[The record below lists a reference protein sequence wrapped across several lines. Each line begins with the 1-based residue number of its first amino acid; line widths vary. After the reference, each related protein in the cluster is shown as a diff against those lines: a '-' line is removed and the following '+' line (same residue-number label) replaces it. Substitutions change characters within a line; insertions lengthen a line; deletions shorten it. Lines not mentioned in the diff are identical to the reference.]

1 MQMNDSLWILNPSGQ
16 TSAGAWI
23 DDTLLARV
31 DERGMQAKWPLVA
44 NFPRQRV
51 EVMRGI
57 DPAAEVA
64 RLFELRGW
72 TDGLP
77 IVPPTTG
84 RVEEMLDYAPL
95 SRDALVGELD
105 PLRGLATVE
114 KIAINAVMA
123 GCRSDYFPIILKAV
137 EALAETDFNLR
148 GVQTT
153 DENVTPLILVNGPI
167 ARQIGM
173 NDGFGCLGPGWRA
186 NATIGRAI
194 RLVMQNIGGGWPAV
208 VAFAGLGQPGRYT
221 LCFSENEAQSPW
233 DPLHVDAGFR
243 ADQNIVTVLRAES
256 AINVTGGLE
265 EVASVMGSAA
275 SAFSWLHGGIVTV
288 AISPA
293 TAEALV
299 KEGVSKEEARKW
311 LHENGR
317 IPAAAL
323 DALWIRQNVGKAKEW
338 PDWAEAAIKAGA
350 VPPVA
355 SPENITLV
363 VAGGDVPIA
372 QQAYFPTWG
381 YPDCR
386 IMKEITLPSGWR
398 PIEEET
404 T

>member
-1 MQMNDSLWILNPSGQ
+1 MSEPLWILNPAGQ
-16 TSAGAWI
+16 TASGAWI
-23 DDTLLARV
+23 DDTLRARV
-31 DERGMQAKWPLVA
+31 EERGMQSRWPLVA
-44 NFPRQRV
+44 DFSRQRV
-51 EVMRGI
+51 EVVRGV
-57 DPAAEVA
+57 DPHAEA
-64 RLFELRGW
+64 SRLYDLRGW

-84 RVEEMLDYAPL
+84 RVEEMLDFSPL
-95 SRDALVGELD
+95 SRDVVIGELD
-105 PLRGLATVE
+105 PLKGVASVE
-114 KIAINAVMA
+114 KIAVNAVMA
-123 GCRSDYFPIILKAV
+123 GCRPDYFPIVLAAV
-137 EALAETDFNLR
+137 QAIAEPEFNLR

-167 ARQIGM
+167 AKQIGM

-194 RLVMQNIGGGWPAV
+194 RLIMQNIGGGWPAV

-221 LCFSENEAQSPW
+221 LCFAENEAQSPW
-233 DPLHVDAGFR
+233 APFHVDQGFD
-243 ADQNIVTVLRAES
+243 AAQNIVTVLRAES

-275 SAFSWLHGGIVTV
+275 SAFSWLHGGIVTA

-293 TAEALV
+293 TAAALA
-299 KEGVSKEEARKW
+299 KDGVSKEEARRW

-317 IPAAAL
+317 ISAEAL
-323 DALWIRQNVGKAKEW
+323 KSLWIYRNVGKAKEW
-338 PDWAEAAIKAGA
+338 PAWAEAAIEAGA

-355 SPENITLV
+355 DPEKITLV

-386 IMKEITLPSGWR
+386 IMKEIALPSGWE
-398 PIEEET
+398 PIDEEKKQ
-404 T
+404 

>member
-1 MQMNDSLWILNPSGQ
+1 LR
-16 TSAGAWI
+16 
-23 DDTLLARV
+23 ARV
-31 DERGMQAKWPLVA
+31 EERGMQSRWPLVA
-44 NFPRQRV
+44 DFSRQRV
-51 EVMRGI
+51 EVVRGV
-57 DPAAEVA
+57 DPHAEA
-64 RLFELRGW
+64 SRLYDLRGW

-84 RVEEMLDYAPL
+84 RVEEMLDFSPM
-95 SRDALVGELD
+95 SRDAVIGELD
-105 PLRGLATVE
+105 PLKGVASVE
-114 KIAINAVMA
+114 KIAVNAVMA
-123 GCRSDYFPIILKAV
+123 GCRPDYFPIVLAV
-137 EALAETDFNLR
+137 VQAIAEPEFNLR

-167 ARQIGM
+167 AKQIGM

-194 RLVMQNIGGGWPAV
+194 RLIMQNIGGGWPAV

-221 LCFSENEAQSPW
+221 LCFAENEAQSPW
-233 DPLHVDAGFR
+233 APFHVDQGFD
-243 ADQNIVTVLRAES
+243 AAQNIVTVLRAES

-275 SAFSWLHGGIVTV
+275 SAFSWLHGGIVTA

-293 TAEALV
+293 TAAALA
-299 KEGVSKEEARKW
+299 KDGVSKEEARRW

-317 IPAAAL
+317 ISAEAL
-323 DALWIRQNVGKAKEW
+323 KSLWIYRNVGKAKEW
-338 PDWAEAAIKAGA
+338 PAWAEAAIEAGA

-355 SPENITLV
+355 DPEKITLV

-386 IMKEITLPSGWR
+386 IMKEIALPSGWE
-398 PIEEET
+398 PIDEEKKQ
-404 T
+404 

>member
-1 MQMNDSLWILNPSGQ
+1 MSEPLWILNPAGQ
-16 TSAGAWI
+16 TASGAWI
-23 DDTLLARV
+23 DDTLRARV
-31 DERGMQAKWPLVA
+31 EERGMQSRWPLVA
-44 NFPRQRV
+44 DFSRQRV
-51 EVMRGI
+51 EVVRGVE
-57 DPAAEVA
+57 PHAEA
-64 RLFELRGW
+64 SRLYDLRGW

-84 RVEEMLDYAPL
+84 RVEEMLDFSPL
-95 SRDALVGELD
+95 SRDVVIGELD
-105 PLRGLATVE
+105 PLKGVASVE
-114 KIAINAVMA
+114 KIAVNAVMA
-123 GCRSDYFPIILKAV
+123 GCRPDYFPIVLAV
-137 EALAETDFNLR
+137 VQAIAEPEFNLR

-167 ARQIGM
+167 AKQIGM

-194 RLVMQNIGGGWPAV
+194 RLIMQNIGGGWPAV

-221 LCFSENEAQSPW
+221 LCFAENEAQSPW
-233 DPLHVDAGFR
+233 APFHVDQGFD
-243 ADQNIVTVLRAES
+243 AAQNIVTVLRAES

-275 SAFSWLHGGIVTV
+275 SAFSWLHGGIVTA

-293 TAEALV
+293 TAAALA
-299 KEGVSKEEARKW
+299 KDGVSKEEARRW

-317 IPAAAL
+317 ISAEAL
-323 DALWIRQNVGKAKEW
+323 KSLWIYRNVGKAKEW
-338 PDWAEAAIKAGA
+338 PAWAEAAIEAGA

-355 SPENITLV
+355 DPEKITLV

-386 IMKEITLPSGWR
+386 IMKEIALPSGWE
-398 PIEEET
+398 PIDEEKKQ
-404 T
+404 

>member
-1 MQMNDSLWILNPSGQ
+1 LR
-16 TSAGAWI
+16 
-23 DDTLLARV
+23 ARV
-31 DERGMQAKWPLVA
+31 EERGMQSRWPLVA
-44 NFPRQRV
+44 DFSRQRV
-51 EVMRGI
+51 EVVRGVE
-57 DPAAEVA
+57 PHAEA
-64 RLFELRGW
+64 SRLYDLRGW

-84 RVEEMLDYAPL
+84 RVEEMLDFSPL
-95 SRDALVGELD
+95 SRDVVIGELD
-105 PLRGLATVE
+105 PLKGVASVE
-114 KIAINAVMA
+114 KIAVNAVMA
-123 GCRSDYFPIILKAV
+123 GCRPDYFPIVLAV
-137 EALAETDFNLR
+137 VQAIAEPEFNLR

-167 ARQIGM
+167 AKQIGM

-194 RLVMQNIGGGWPAV
+194 RLIMQNIGGGWPAV

-221 LCFSENEAQSPW
+221 LCFAENEAQSPW
-233 DPLHVDAGFR
+233 APFHVDQGFD
-243 ADQNIVTVLRAES
+243 AAQNIVTVLRAES

-275 SAFSWLHGGIVTV
+275 SAFSWLHGGIVTA

-293 TAEALV
+293 TAAALA
-299 KEGVSKEEARKW
+299 KDGVSKEEARRW

-317 IPAAAL
+317 ISAEAL
-323 DALWIRQNVGKAKEW
+323 KSLWIYRNVGKAKEW
-338 PDWAEAAIKAGA
+338 PAWAEAAIEAGA

-355 SPENITLV
+355 DPEKITLV

-386 IMKEITLPSGWR
+386 IMKEIALPSGWE
-398 PIEEET
+398 PIDEEKKQ
-404 T
+404 

>member
-1 MQMNDSLWILNPSGQ
+1 MSEPLWILNPSGQ
-16 TSAGAWI
+16 TASGAWI
-23 DDTLLARV
+23 DDTLRARV
-31 DERGMQAKWPLVA
+31 EERGMQSRWPLVA
-44 NFPRQRV
+44 NFSRQRV
-51 EVMRGI
+51 EVVRGV
-57 DPAAEVA
+57 DPHAEA
-64 RLFELRGW
+64 SRLYDLRGW

-84 RVEEMLDYAPL
+84 RVEEMLDFSPM
-95 SRDALVGELD
+95 SRDAVIGELD
-105 PLRGLATVE
+105 PLKGVASVE
-114 KIAINAVMA
+114 KIAVNAVMA
-123 GCRSDYFPIILKAV
+123 GCRPDYFPIVLAAV
-137 EALAETDFNLR
+137 QAIAEPEFNLR

-167 ARQIGM
+167 AKQIGM

-194 RLVMQNIGGGWPAV
+194 RLIMQNIGGGWPAV

-221 LCFSENEAQSPW
+221 LCFAENEGQSPW
-233 DPLHVDAGFR
+233 TPFHVDEGFD
-243 ADQNIVTVLRAES
+243 AAQNIVTVLRAES

-275 SAFSWLHGGIVTV
+275 SAFSWLHGGIVTA

-293 TAEALV
+293 TAVALA
-299 KEGVSKEEARKW
+299 KDGVSKEEARRW

-317 IPAAAL
+317 ISAEAL
-323 DALWIRQNVGKAKEW
+323 KSLWIYRNVGKAKEW
-338 PDWAEAAIKAGA
+338 PAWAEAAIEAGA

-355 SPENITLV
+355 DPEKITLV

-386 IMKEITLPSGWR
+386 IMKEIALPSGWE
-398 PIEEET
+398 PIDEEKKQ
-404 T
+404 

>member
-1 MQMNDSLWILNPSGQ
+1 MSEPLWILNPSGQ
-16 TSAGAWI
+16 TASGAWI
-23 DDTLLARV
+23 DDTLRARV
-31 DERGMQAKWPLVA
+31 EERGMQSRWPLVA
-44 NFPRQRV
+44 NFSRQRV
-51 EVMRGI
+51 EVVRGV
-57 DPAAEVA
+57 DPHAEA
-64 RLFELRGW
+64 SRLYDLRGW

-84 RVEEMLDYAPL
+84 RVEEMLDFSPL
-95 SRDALVGELD
+95 SRDVVIGELD
-105 PLRGLATVE
+105 PLKGVASVE
-114 KIAINAVMA
+114 KIAVNAVMA
-123 GCRSDYFPIILKAV
+123 GCRPDYFPIVLAV
-137 EALAETDFNLR
+137 VQAIAEPEFNLR

-167 ARQIGM
+167 AKQIGM

-194 RLVMQNIGGGWPAV
+194 RLIMQNIGGGWPAV

-221 LCFSENEAQSPW
+221 LCFAENEAQSPW
-233 DPLHVDAGFR
+233 TPFHVDEGFD
-243 ADQNIVTVLRAES
+243 AAQNIVTVLRAES

-275 SAFSWLHGGIVTV
+275 SAFSWLHGGIVTA

-293 TAEALV
+293 TAAALA
-299 KEGVSKEEARKW
+299 KDGVSKEEARRW

-317 IPAAAL
+317 ISAEAL
-323 DALWIRQNVGKAKEW
+323 KSLWIYRNVGKAKEW
-338 PDWAEAAIKAGA
+338 PAWAEAAIEAGA

-355 SPENITLV
+355 DPEKITLV

-386 IMKEITLPSGWR
+386 IMKEIALPSGWE
-398 PIEEET
+398 PIDEEKKQ
-404 T
+404 

>member
-1 MQMNDSLWILNPSGQ
+1 MSEPLWILNPAGQ
-16 TSAGAWI
+16 TASGAWI
-23 DDTLLARV
+23 DDTLRARV
-31 DERGMQAKWPLVA
+31 EERGMQSRWPLVA
-44 NFPRQRV
+44 DFSRQRV
-51 EVMRGI
+51 EVVRGV
-57 DPAAEVA
+57 DPHAEA
-64 RLFELRGW
+64 SRLYDLRGW

-84 RVEEMLDYAPL
+84 RVEEMLDFSPL
-95 SRDALVGELD
+95 SRDVVIGELD
-105 PLRGLATVE
+105 PLKGVASVE
-114 KIAINAVMA
+114 KIAVNAVMA
-123 GCRSDYFPIILKAV
+123 GCRPDYFPIVLAV
-137 EALAETDFNLR
+137 VQAIAEPEFNLR

-167 ARQIGM
+167 AKQIGM

-194 RLVMQNIGGGWPAV
+194 RLIMQNIGGGWPAV

-221 LCFSENEAQSPW
+221 LCFAENEAQSPW
-233 DPLHVDAGFR
+233 APFHVDQGFD
-243 ADQNIVTVLRAES
+243 AAQNIVTVLRAES

-275 SAFSWLHGGIVTV
+275 SAFSWLHGGIVTA

-293 TAEALV
+293 TAAALA
-299 KEGVSKEEARKW
+299 KDGVSKEEARRW

-317 IPAAAL
+317 ISAEAL
-323 DALWIRQNVGKAKEW
+323 KSLWIYRNVGKAKEW
-338 PDWAEAAIKAGA
+338 PAWAEAAIEAGA

-355 SPENITLV
+355 DPEKITLV

-386 IMKEITLPSGWR
+386 IMKEIALPSGWE
-398 PIEEET
+398 PIDEEKKQ
-404 T
+404 

>member
-1 MQMNDSLWILNPSGQ
+1 MTEPLWILNPSGQ
-16 TSAGAWI
+16 TASGAWI
-23 DDTLLARV
+23 DDTLRARV
-31 DERGMQAKWPLVA
+31 EERGMRDRWPLVA
-44 NFPRQRV
+44 DFSRQRV
-51 EVMRGI
+51 EVVRSI
-57 DPAAEVA
+57 DPASEVA
-64 RLFELRGW
+64 RLYDLRGW

-77 IVPPTTG
+77 VVPPTTG
-84 RVEEMLDYAPL
+84 RVEEMLDYSPL
-95 SRDALVGELD
+95 SRDAVIGELD
-105 PLRGLATVE
+105 PLKGVASVE

-123 GCRSDYFPIILKAV
+123 GCRPDYFPIVLAAV
-137 EALAETDFNLR
+137 QAIAEPDFNLR

-153 DENVTPLILVNGPI
+153 DENVTPLILVNGPV
-167 ARQIGM
+167 ARQIVM

-186 NATIGRAI
+186 NATIGRAL
-194 RLVMQNIGGGWPAV
+194 RLIMQNIGGGWPAV

-221 LCFSENEAQSPW
+221 LCFAENEAQSPW
-233 DPLHVDAGFR
+233 TPLHVDEGFR
-243 ADQNIVTVLRAES
+243 ADQNVVTVLRAES

-275 SAFSWLHGGIVTV
+275 SAFSWLHGGVVTV

-293 TAEALV
+293 TAAALA
-299 KEGVSKEEARKW
+299 KDGISKDDARRW

-317 IPAAAL
+317 ISSDVL
-323 DALWIRQNVGKAKEW
+323 KSLWIYRNAGKAKEW
-338 PDWAEAAIKAGA
+338 PAWAIAAIEEGW

-355 SPENITLV
+355 DPDQITLV

-386 IMKEITLPSGWR
+386 IIKEIVLPSGWH

-404 T
+404 RT

>member
-1 MQMNDSLWILNPSGQ
+1 MSEPLWILNPAGQ
-16 TSAGAWI
+16 TASGAWI
-23 DDTLLARV
+23 DDTLRARV
-31 DERGMQAKWPLVA
+31 EERGMQSRWPLVA
-44 NFPRQRV
+44 DFSRQRV
-51 EVMRGI
+51 EVVRGV
-57 DPAAEVA
+57 DPHAEA
-64 RLFELRGW
+64 SRLYDLRGW

-84 RVEEMLDYAPL
+84 RVEEMLDFSPM
-95 SRDALVGELD
+95 SRDAVIGELD
-105 PLRGLATVE
+105 PLKGVASVE
-114 KIAINAVMA
+114 KIAVNAVMA
-123 GCRSDYFPIILKAV
+123 GCRPDYFPIVLAV
-137 EALAETDFNLR
+137 VQAIAEPEFNLR

-167 ARQIGM
+167 AKQIGM

-194 RLVMQNIGGGWPAV
+194 RLIMQNIGGGWPAV

-221 LCFSENEAQSPW
+221 LCFAENEAQSPW
-233 DPLHVDAGFR
+233 APFHVDQGFD
-243 ADQNIVTVLRAES
+243 AAQNIVTVLRAES

-275 SAFSWLHGGIVTV
+275 SAFSWLHGGIVTA

-293 TAEALV
+293 TAAALA
-299 KEGVSKEEARKW
+299 KDGVSKEEARRW

-317 IPAAAL
+317 ISAEAL
-323 DALWIRQNVGKAKEW
+323 KSLWIYRNVGKAKEW
-338 PDWAEAAIKAGA
+338 PAWAEAAIEAGA

-355 SPENITLV
+355 DPEKITLV

-386 IMKEITLPSGWR
+386 IMKEIALPSGWE
-398 PIEEET
+398 PIDEEKKQ
-404 T
+404 

>member
-1 MQMNDSLWILNPSGQ
+1 MSEPLWILNPAGQ
-16 TSAGAWI
+16 TASGAWI
-23 DDTLLARV
+23 DDTLRARV
-31 DERGMQAKWPLVA
+31 EERGMQSRWPLVA
-44 NFPRQRV
+44 DFSRQRV
-51 EVMRGI
+51 EVVRGV
-57 DPAAEVA
+57 DPHAEA
-64 RLFELRGW
+64 SRLYDLRGW

-84 RVEEMLDYAPL
+84 RVEEMLDFSPL
-95 SRDALVGELD
+95 SRDVVIGELD
-105 PLRGLATVE
+105 PLKGVASVE
-114 KIAINAVMA
+114 KIAVNAVMA
-123 GCRSDYFPIILKAV
+123 GCRPDYFPIVLAV
-137 EALAETDFNLR
+137 VQAIAEPEFNLR

-167 ARQIGM
+167 AKQIGM

-194 RLVMQNIGGGWPAV
+194 RLIMQNIGGGWPAV

-221 LCFSENEAQSPW
+221 LCFAENEGQSPW
-233 DPLHVDAGFR
+233 TPFHVDEGFD
-243 ADQNIVTVLRAES
+243 AAQNIVTVLRAES

-275 SAFSWLHGGIVTV
+275 SAFSWLHGGIVTA

-293 TAEALV
+293 TAAALA
-299 KEGVSKEEARKW
+299 KDGVSKEEARRW

-317 IPAAAL
+317 ISAEAL
-323 DALWIRQNVGKAKEW
+323 KSLWIYRNVGKAKEW
-338 PDWAEAAIKAGA
+338 PAWAGAAIEAGA

-355 SPENITLV
+355 DPEKITLV

-386 IMKEITLPSGWR
+386 IMKEIALPSGWE
-398 PIEEET
+398 PIDEEKKQ
-404 T
+404 